1 MRFIVIFLAFV
12 FVLGGC
18 VTRGT
23 KFDMAVVDSFQV
35 NVTTKEEAIAKLGK
49 PKSVANYSNGT
60 ALLQWMFV
68 EASPI
73 HGKGA
78 HVSILFDQDS
88 KMIRV
93 ANRTE

>member
-1 MRFIVIFLAFV
+1 MRFIVIFLTFV

-23 KFDMAVVDSFQV
+23 KFDMAVVDSFQA
-35 NVTTKEEAIAKLGK
+35 NVTTKDEAIAKLGK
-49 PKSVANYSNGT
+49 PRSVANYSNGT
-60 ALLQWMFV
+60 TLLQWMFV

-78 HVSILFDQDS
+78 HASILFDQDG

-93 ANRTE
+93 TNRTE